1 MRQLVSI
8 LALIVF
14 TAGFAT
20 AQDSEWYV
28 GKPIEDIR
36 FEGLENVDPADL
48 EAIAEPF
55 IGRDY
60 SDAVL
65 LDLQRRLYALDFF
78 QVIIPNAV
86 RADQEGSAVVLRFDV
101 TERPVVDAVRFVG
114 NSRVRSADLLDVV
127 LLKPGDMITRS
138 KLRLDEEAVREL
150 YLERGFPD
158 VEVSARTESTDLAS
172 AESVVFSIDEGNQV
186 TIREIQ
192 FSGNAFASESTLRGQ
207 MASKQQSIFNNGAYR
222 ESLLEED
229 RRAIEAYYHD
239 RGYIDAEVVD
249 IQTELVEDGEEE
261 RTYVVLTVYIEEG
274 DQYTYGGMTFE
285 GNTIFSDEELG
296 DLVRQQPGSVLNF
309 TRLEQDFIRVADL
322 YYENGYIF
330 NEIDRRE
337 VRDEAN
343 DTISYIVSI
352 VERNRAHIE
361 NIIIK
366 GNEKTKDYVLY
377 RELPFQVGDIFS
389 ANRIRQGL
397 QNLANLQ
404 YFSSITPEYPQGSA
418 PGLMDL
424 IINVEETSTADMQFG
439 AAINPADD
447 GFPVSAQ
454 IQFQDSNFLGRGQ
467 TLGAGLN
474 FSVNRQSL
482 SFNFLERWLFERR
495 WSAGL
500 DLTIDR
506 EIETGVQQDILY
518 PVFSRNDP
526 NAVPDPFQGYYVFTE
541 RTEYPTGSGEVY
553 EAGEIFPDPVSNDLI
568 DTYDLDTDY
577 EYARQVSGGSGAIPE
592 EYTMSYT
599 EWDISIG
606 GTTGYRFPTAAGRL
620 SLSTGLRSGIN
631 YVSYNDLVNRPFDF
645 AIRENLN
652 TWQFVNE
659 WRLSTSLDSRDF
671 YLSPSSGFYTS
682 QALRFVG
689 GVLFGNRHYIRSDS
703 TGQAF
708 FTLFDVPVSSAW
720 SWKLVLALNSQ
731 LSVILPQFW
740 VPEDYRTD
748 PQQPIVG
755 TDLIFL
761 DGMFNGR
768 GWDVES
774 GEALWSNWLEFRMPI
789 AEQVLWFD
797 TFFDAAALY
806 QDRTDIGQGSIENM
820 LFGFGAGLRFTIPQ
834 FPIRLYLAKRF
845 RVQNGAIQWQAGDF
859 FDRDDR
865 PGSGLDFVFSIG
877 TGFF

>member
-1 MRQLVSI
+1 MRH
-8 LALIVF
+8 LISLMLLLSL
-14 TAGFAT
+14 TAGVVA
-20 AQDSEWYV
+20 AQDADWYV

-36 FEGLENVDPADL
+36 FEGLENVDSADL
-48 EAIAEPF
+48 EAIIEPF
-55 IGRDY
+55 VGRTY

-65 LDLQRRLYALDFF
+65 LDLQRRLYALDYF

-86 RADQEGSAVVLRFDV
+86 RADEEGSAVILRFDV
-101 TERPVVDAVRFVG
+101 TERPVVEAVEFAG
-114 NSRVRSADLLDVV
+114 NSRVRAADLLDVV

-158 VEVSARTESTDLAS
+158 IEVSARTEPVED
-172 AESVVFSIDEGNQV
+172 ESSETVVFSIDEGNQV
-186 TIREIQ
+186 TIREIR
-192 FSGNAFASESTLRGQ
+192 FSGNSFASESTLRGQ
-207 MASKQQSIFNNGAYR
+207 MSSKQQSIFNNGAYQ
-222 ESLLEED
+222 ENLLEED
-229 RRAIEAYYHD
+229 RRAIEAYYWD
-239 RGYIDAEVVD
+239 RGYIDAAVVD
-249 IQTELVEDGEEE
+249 IQTELVEDEEE
-261 RTYVVLTVYIEEG
+261 DRTFVVLTVYIEEG
-274 DQYTYGGMTFE
+274 EQYTYGGITFE
-285 GNTIFSDEELG
+285 GNTIFSDEELAEV
-296 DLVRQQPGSVLNF
+296 VRQQPGSVLNYS
-309 TRLEQDFIRVADL
+309 RLEQDFVRVADL
-322 YYENGYIF
+322 YYESGYIF
-330 NEIDRRE
+330 NEIDRQE

-343 DTISYIVSI
+343 DTISYVVSI

-366 GNEKTKDYVLY
+366 GNEKTRDYVLY

-439 AAINPADD
+439 AAINPADE

-474 FSVNRQSL
+474 IAVNRQSL

-506 EIETGVQQDILY
+506 EIETGVRQDILY
-518 PVFSRNDP
+518 PVFSRTDS
-526 NAVPDPFQGYYVFTE
+526 NAVPDPYEGYYVFET
-541 RTEYPTGSGEVY
+541 RTDYDGTTY
-553 EAGEIFPDPVSNDLI
+553 EAGDVFPDPVTDTEIDEYDLI
-568 DTYDLDTDY
+568 TDY
-577 EYARQVSGGSGAIPE
+577 EYARDVEGSSFEIPE
-592 EYTMSYT
+592 EYSMSYT

-606 GTTGYRFPTAAGRL
+606 GTTGYRFPTPIGRL

-631 YVSYNDLVNRPFDF
+631 YVTYDDLVYRPFDF
-645 AIRENLN
+645 TIRDNLDR
-652 TWQFVNE
+652 WQFVNQ
-659 WRLSTSLDSRDF
+659 WPMSASLDSRDY

-682 QALRFVG
+682 QAVRMVG
-689 GVLFGNRHYIRSDS
+689 GFLFGNRHYIRSDS
-703 TGQAF
+703 NQQAY

-720 SWKLVLALNSQ
+720 RWKLVLAANTQFSI
-731 LSVILPQFW
+731 ILPQFW
-740 VPEDYRTD
+740 VPETYRSD
-748 PQQPIVG
+748 PQEPIVG
-755 TDLIFL
+755 TDLLFL
-761 DGMFNGR
+761 DGMFNAR
-768 GWDVES
+768 GWGTIRN

-789 AEQVLWFD
+789 AENVLWFD
-797 TFFDAAALY
+797 TFFDAATIW
-806 QDRTDIGQGSIENM
+806 QDRDSIGQGSIENM
-820 LFGFGAGLRFTIPQ
+820 YFGFGAGLRFTIPQ

-845 RVQNGAIQWQAGDF
+845 RVQDGAVQWQAGDF
-859 FDRDDR
+859 FDSDDR